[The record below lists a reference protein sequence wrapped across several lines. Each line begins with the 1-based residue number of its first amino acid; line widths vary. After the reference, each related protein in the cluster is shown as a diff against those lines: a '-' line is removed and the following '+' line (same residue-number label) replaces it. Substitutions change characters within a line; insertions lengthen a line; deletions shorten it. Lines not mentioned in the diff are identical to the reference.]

1 MKTKSNPSL
10 RGARSEASATKQSI
24 SKNNIDCHDFA
35 NAKSRNDEIKH
46 DESPYKSHNDKNYR
60 RFAIFFV
67 GSFGVASLVT
77 LALVA
82 LLYIYDPFWLFH
94 KPIFRATTYHSDM
107 RIQAKGI
114 IDSAE
119 FDSVILGTSL
129 LKNTSAKEA
138 GQKLGSKWVNL
149 SLAGSDFSERKILL
163 DYALKRK
170 NIKQVIFSI
179 DNFILIN
186 GDRENSTSWRVDSR
200 LYTEGLF
207 LEKFKRYLNKKFIK
221 CTLRWSKKAECVGG
235 KNNLE
240 TIAQTY
246 RAERR
251 YFGGFLFWIEWQ
263 KEQAVKQYSEYVKND
278 FRPKSKETKRLNFD
292 EQKIYLQESVL
303 QVIRENPQIEFY
315 LIFPPYPRFYY
326 ALFPFSKPHHKGR
339 KGKEIFAE
347 VRQILPYLAQEVAN
361 LENAKI
367 YGFDSLDY
375 ADNIANY
382 CDHTHYWLDMN
393 SMQLDAIASGTHILT
408 PQNIDSYLATME
420 SKIKNYDITPLIE
433 QIKAWEAQN
442 PQSK

>member
-1 MKTKSNPSL
+1 MRNY
-10 RGARSEASATKQSI
+10 
-24 SKNNIDCHDFA
+24 KN
-35 NAKSRNDEIKH
+35 
-46 DESPYKSHNDKNYR
+46 
-60 RFAIFFV
+60 FAIFFV
-67 GSFGVASLVT
+67 GIFGVASLAT

-94 KPIFRATTYHSDM
+94 KPIFRSTTYHSDM

-114 IDSAE
+114 IDNAE
-119 FDSVILGTSL
+119 FDSLILGSSML
-129 LKNTSAKEA
+129 ENTSAKEA
-138 GQKLGSKWVNL
+138 GQKLGGKWINL

-163 DYALKRK
+163 NYTLKRK

-179 DNFILIN
+179 DSYVLLN
-186 GDRENSTSWRVDSR
+186 GDRENSTSWRVDSQ

-221 CTLRWSKKAECVGG
+221 CTLRWSKKAECVGD
-235 KNNLE
+235 KNDLE

-246 RAERR
+246 RAERK

-278 FRPKSKETKRLNFD
+278 FRPKSAETKRLNFD

-315 LIFPPYPRFYY
+315 LIFPPYPRFFY
-326 ALFPFSKPHHKGR
+326 ALFPFDAMYHKGR
-339 KGKEIFAE
+339 SGKEIFAE

-361 LENAKI
+361 LDNAKI

-382 CDHTHYWLDMN
+382 IDHEHYYLDMN
-393 SMQLDAIASGTHILT
+393 SMQLDAIANGTHILT
-408 PQNIDSYLATME
+408 PENIDEYLQTME
-420 SKIKNYDITPLIE
+420 NKIKSYDISPLIK
-433 QIKAWEAQN
+433 QIQEWEAQR
-442 PQSK
+442 KK